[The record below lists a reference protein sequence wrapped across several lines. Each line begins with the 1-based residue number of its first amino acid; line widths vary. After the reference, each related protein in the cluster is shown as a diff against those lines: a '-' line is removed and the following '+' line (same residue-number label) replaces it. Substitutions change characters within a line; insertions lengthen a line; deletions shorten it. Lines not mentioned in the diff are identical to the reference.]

1 MKTSRDGIELIK
13 RWEGCRLKAYPDP
26 ATNGEPYTIGY
37 GLTSAAG
44 IVPVV
49 KGMTITQQQAD
60 DYLVQSLVK
69 YEAAVMKALT
79 RSPSQPQFDAMT
91 SLCYNIGPGSFAKS
105 SVVKKFNK
113 GDIPGAADAFLLWNK
128 AGGKVMQGLV
138 NRREAERAMFL
149 RAAPVAPEKPVEPVA
164 PPPAPIPTPEPE
176 APVAPPKAPETPAQN
191 IAKWLI
197 AAVGGLVAI
206 LAAWLMKG

>member
-1 MKTSRDGIELIK
+1 MKTSRDGIDLIK
-13 RWEGCRLKAYPDP
+13 RWEGCKLTAYPDP
-26 ATNGEPYTIGY
+26 GTGGEPWTIGY
-37 GLTSAAG
+37 GHTSAAG
-44 IVPVV
+44 DPKVY
-49 KGMTITQQQAD
+49 KGLKITQQEAD
-60 DYLVQSLVK
+60 DILVRDLVK
-69 YEAAVMKALT
+69 YESAVQKALT
-79 RSPSQPQFDAMT
+79 RSATQPQFDAMV
-91 SLCYNIGPGSFAKS
+91 SLTYNIGPGSFAKS